1 MRFPGLVRIL
11 GAVGMLAVCAAAPAS
26 GQIDQGTWRA
36 TPIFGA
42 TLYDQAT
49 PFKTAPFVGGEAH
62 YQLHPLLRFGIG
74 MSFARPIVDGSYYPL
89 AIMRVH
95 QDTTML
101 VQVGQQV
108 TQVNYAGLATVGT
121 LLGPAF
127 VYGQAGLGGYT
138 FFLDRAVNYSIE
150 KRGHPSRV
158 SGMLVPLGIG
168 FAVGQAAAV
177 RLEVRD
183 EIFFGLDRELFNPV
197 EPRFRNECTP
207 GQHVQE
213 FCFEEANRIPPAA
226 RETNHNIK
234 LILGFELVPGRR

>member
-1 MRFPGLVRIL
+1 MRFPGFVRIL
-11 GAVGMLAVCAAAPAS
+11 GAVGVLAACAAAPAS
-26 GQIDQGTWRA
+26 GQIDQGVWRA

-49 PFKTAPFVGGEAH
+49 PFKTAPFVGGEA
-62 YQLHPLLRFGIG
+62 YYVAHPLIRVGLG
-74 MSFARPIVDGSYYPL
+74 MSFARPIVDGSYFPL
-89 AIMRVH
+89 AVMRVH
-95 QDTTML
+95 PDTTLLM
-101 VQVGQQV
+101 QVGQQV
-108 TQVNYAGLATVGT
+108 TQVNYAALATVGSHV
-121 LLGPAF
+121 GPAY

-150 KRGHPSRV
+150 KRGSDTRA
-158 SGMLVPLGIG
+158 SGMMVPLGLG
-168 FAVGQAAAV
+168 FSVGRTAAV

-183 EIFFGLDRELFNPV
+183 EILFGFNRDVFNPV

-207 GQHVQE
+207 GVHVQE

-226 RETNHNIK
+226 KETNHNIK